1 MCSSDLLV
9 RIFSWNMV
17 LRSGG
22 VVDWVLNH
30 LWPWTVNTDLMFSY
44 PAIVIGL
51 VHSYLP
57 YSVLTAYLSL
67 QAIDDSLIEAARS
80 MGAGR
85 LTILRRLI
93 LPLAMPGMLAGA
105 VLTFVPVVGAF
116 MEPRLLGGRKGTFI
130 GTVIED
136 QFVAVFNWPL
146 GAALSFTLLALV
158 LVILFAGMRLSRRKD
173 K

>member
-1 MCSSDLLV
+1 M
-9 RIFSWNMV
+9 
-17 LRSGG
+17 
-22 VVDWVLNH
+22 
-30 LWPWTVNTDLMFSY
+30 
-44 PAIVIGL
+44 
-51 VHSYLP
+51 HSYLP

-85 LTILRRLI
+85 MTILRRLI

-158 LVILFAGMRLSRRKD
+158 LAILFAGMRLSRRKD